1 MKSSVSTHHNLP
13 AVRAYSLV
21 SRVFNLR
28 RVNVLLVS
36 EDVEA
41 SVGSVIALITLKV
54 FDPDV
59 NSLDVKWNFPL
70 FRENLPANGTSVAKI
85 LMTSLM

>member
-1 MKSSVSTHHNLP
+1 M
-13 AVRAYSLV
+13 
-21 SRVFNLR
+21 R

-41 SVGSVIALITLKV
+41 GVGSVFALIALKV

-59 NSLDVKWNFPL
+59 DSFDVQWNFPL

-85 LMTSLM
+85 IKYSKILMTLLTVLRWH